1 MTIEQILDEVLRREG
16 GYVDHPR
23 DRGGPT
29 NYGITRAT
37 LAAWRK
43 APVTAEDV
51 QRLTEAEARAIY
63 LRQYVEAPGFDQIV
77 DPRLRA
83 LLVDY
88 GVHSGPRRAIMDLQR
103 AAGVTV
109 DGAIG
114 PQTLAAVAVQ
124 GADALRR
131 SVLQARGRHLAR
143 LLSDPS
149 QRVFA
154 GGWLNRLMEFV

>member
-1 MTIEQILDEVLRREG
+1 MTTGEILDEVLRREG
-16 GYVDHPR
+16 GYVDHPH

-29 NYGITRAT
+29 HYGITRAT
-37 LAAWRK
+37 LAGWRK
-43 APVTAEDV
+43 AAVTAEDV

-63 LRQYVEAPGFDQIV
+63 QRQYVEAPGFDQIV

-109 DGAIG
+109 DGTIG
-114 PQTLAAVAVQ
+114 PQTLAAVDLAGFDLPVLAPSDEELAAHEAML
-124 GADALRR
+124 ADVDEASHGQTVWRR
-131 SVLQARGRHLAR
+131 ELA
-143 LLSDPS
+143 
-149 QRVFA
+149 
-154 GGWLNRLMEFV
+154 

>member
-1 MTIEQILDEVLRREG
+1 MMTDQILDEVLRREG
-16 GYVDHPR
+16 GYVDHPH

-37 LAAWRK
+37 LSAWRK

-109 DGAIG
+109 DGTIG
-114 PQTLAAVAVQ
+114 PQTLTAVAVQ

>member
-1 MTIEQILDEVLRREG
+1 MTIDAILDEVLRREG
-16 GYVDHPR
+16 GYVDHPH

-29 NYGITRAT
+29 NFGITRAT

-63 LRQYVEAPGFDQIV
+63 QRQYVEAPGFDQIV
-77 DPRLRA
+77 DPLLRA

-88 GVHSGPRRAIMDLQR
+88 GVHSGPRRAVMDLQR

-109 DGAIG
+109 DGTIG
-114 PQTLAAVAVQ
+114 PQTLSAVAVQ
-124 GADALRR
+124 GADRLRR
-131 SVLQARGRHLAR
+131 AVLQARGRHLAR